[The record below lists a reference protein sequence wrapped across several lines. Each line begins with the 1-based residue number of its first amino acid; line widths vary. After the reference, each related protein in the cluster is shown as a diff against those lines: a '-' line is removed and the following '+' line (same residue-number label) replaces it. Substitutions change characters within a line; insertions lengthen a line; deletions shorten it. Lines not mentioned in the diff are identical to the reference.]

1 MFIGI
6 GQCVKHTDMG
16 KHKVAFTTYNEIHNR
31 DESLR
36 AIFLDNIITVGGDIM
51 HENIPETR
59 FYLDGREDLK
69 FLFTKSQE
77 NDGSVIAVFSVLN
90 LSANQKNDVGSLVFD
105 LDLFGSDASMLKYH
119 ILEAINLAMQVSKG
133 SFFIKVCITSPIDG
147 GVQLD
152 LVDFIRQ
159 EECVKITCFYQIL
172 EQVLEIGMSLKIC
185 KSSL

>member
-1 MFIGI
+1 M
-6 GQCVKHTDMG
+6 KHTDMG

-77 NDGSVIAVFSVLN
+77 NDGSAIAVFSILD
-90 LSANQKNDVGSLVFD
+90 LSAK
-105 LDLFGSDASMLKYH
+105 K
-119 ILEAINLAMQVSKG
+119 EK
-133 SFFIKVCITSPIDG
+133 
-147 GVQLD
+147 
-152 LVDFIRQ
+152 
-159 EECVKITCFYQIL
+159 
-172 EQVLEIGMSLKIC
+172 
-185 KSSL
+185 